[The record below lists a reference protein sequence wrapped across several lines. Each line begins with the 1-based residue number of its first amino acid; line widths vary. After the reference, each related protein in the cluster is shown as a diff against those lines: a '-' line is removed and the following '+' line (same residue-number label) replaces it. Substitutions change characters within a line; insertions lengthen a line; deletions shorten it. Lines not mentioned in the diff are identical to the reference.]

1 MTRHYAESNINILL
15 TRNLP
20 TDYCVR
26 QWSHL
31 LMIPLHCL
39 WAKSN
44 NRKHGQFECDDTWIW
59 MFWFCWFTC
68 TVHLLFSGF
77 LNRVGDGLGIGGMV
91 HLGKILKLN
100 GQWVGDLE
108 NLTTFMDVICV
119 LSLSGNRNATKLKLT
134 NYTFTQ
140 QHSSGFIQRRLD
152 YIFISNGLQFKN
164 LYPKQIFSL
173 LFQQFIPLYS
183 SLFQRKKGNIRK
195 TLSVKKDQYF
205 SSTKNF
211 TRLIYFFLELYP

>member
-1 MTRHYAESNINILL
+1 MQKWDTSGRREVGGSECSGRPVFTFFIKENWICAMTRHYAESKINILL

-20 TDYCVR
+20 TDSCVR
-26 QWSHL
+26 RWSHL

-39 WAKSN
+39 WVKSN

-77 LNRVGDGLGIGGMV
+77 LDRVGDGLGIGGMV

-108 NLTTFMDVICV
+108 N
-119 LSLSGNRNATKLKLT
+119 
-134 NYTFTQ
+134 
-140 QHSSGFIQRRLD
+140 
-152 YIFISNGLQFKN
+152 
-164 LYPKQIFSL
+164 
-173 LFQQFIPLYS
+173 
-183 SLFQRKKGNIRK
+183 
-195 TLSVKKDQYF
+195 
-205 SSTKNF
+205 
-211 TRLIYFFLELYP
+211 

>member
-1 MTRHYAESNINILL
+1 M
-15 TRNLP
+15 
-20 TDYCVR
+20 
-26 QWSHL
+26 
-31 LMIPLHCL
+31 
-39 WAKSN
+39 
-44 NRKHGQFECDDTWIW
+44 
-59 MFWFCWFTC
+59 
-68 TVHLLFSGF
+68 HLLFSGF
-77 LNRVGDGLGIGGMV
+77 LDRVGDGLGIGGMV

-108 NLTTFMDVICV
+108 NWTTFMDVICV

-183 SLFQRKKGNIRK
+183 SLFRRKKGNIRK

-205 SSTKNF
+205 SPTKNF